1 MTGPDRGWAVTGP
14 RGLGLA
20 DPERENAVLLDIIE
34 ATSRGPGVEPVAAA
48 VARVITEAT
57 ATDVCFVHVLD
68 DTDRSLTLVGATP
81 PFDSQVG
88 VVRLPLGQGVT
99 GWVASHREPVVI
111 AQDKESDPRYLP
123 IPELRG
129 TDYVS
134 MVSVP
139 MISEPSGL
147 AGVLNVHTV
156 TRRPFDD
163 RDVRLLL
170 AIGRLLAGALHQARM
185 HRRLATR
192 ERAHERF
199 AEQMVAAQE
208 AERRR
213 LARDIHDGISQR
225 LVTLSYHL
233 DAALTLLDRGEPARA
248 RPDLESSCDLVGT
261 TLEEARAAI
270 GALRPPV
277 LDDLGLSGALAALAR
292 DLPGLD
298 TTLSL
303 DDARVP
309 EHVEVALY
317 RITQEALQNVLKH
330 AHAQH
335 VTLRLEISDD
345 DVRLSVSDDG
355 VGFDHAEPV
364 ETGEGGYG
372 LASVRERAELIG
384 GAVRLAS
391 RRGSGTTLTVTA
403 PVAEADDGQPIDET
417 LGGNTRLFD

>member
-1 MTGPDRGWAVTGP
+1 MTRLDRGWAVTGP

-34 ATSRGPGVEPVAAA
+34 ATARGPGVEPMAAA

-88 VVRLPLGQGVT
+88 VVRLPLGHGVT
-99 GWVASHREPVVI
+99 GWVAEHREPVVI

-129 TDYVS
+129 ADYVS

-192 ERAHERF
+192 TQAHERF
-199 AEQMVAAQE
+199 AEQMITAQE

-233 DAALTLLDRGEPARA
+233 DAALTFLDRGEPAQA
-248 RPDLESSCDLVGT
+248 RPGLESSCELVGT

-292 DLPGLD
+292 DLPGID
-298 TTLSL
+298 TTLAL
-303 DDARVP
+303 DERRVP

-317 RITQEALQNVLKH
+317 RIAQEALQNVLKH
-330 AHAQH
+330 ARARR
-335 VTLRLEISDD
+335 VTLGLEIGDG
-345 DVRLSVSDDG
+345 DVRLAVCDDG
-355 VGFDHAEPV
+355 VGFDQADPPES
-364 ETGEGGYG
+364 GGGGYG
-372 LASVRERAELIG
+372 LASVRERADLIG
-384 GAVRLAS
+384 GAVRLVS
-391 RRGSGTTLTVTA
+391 GRGSGTTLTVTA
-403 PVAEADDGQPIDET
+403 PLPEQ
-417 LGGNTRLFD
+417 

>member
-1 MTGPDRGWAVTGP
+1 MTGP

-34 ATSRGPGVEPVAAA
+34 ATSHGPGVEPVAAA

-81 PFDSQVG
+81 PFDAQVG
-88 VVRLPLGQGVT
+88 VVRLPLGQGVA

-170 AIGRLLAGALHQARM
+170 AIGRLLAGALHQGRM
-185 HRRLATR
+185 HRRLAGRTQ
-192 ERAHERF
+192 AHERF
-199 AEQMVAAQE
+199 AEQMITAQE
-208 AERRR
+208 AERQR

-233 DAALTLLDRGEPARA
+233 DAALTFLDRGEPAQA
-248 RPDLESSCDLVGT
+248 RPGLEASCDLVGT

-292 DLPGLD
+292 DLPGVDTSLALD
-298 TTLSL
+298 ER
-303 DDARVP
+303 RVP

-317 RITQEALQNVLKH
+317 RIAQEALQNVLKH
-330 AHAQH
+330 AHARR

-345 DVRLSVSDDG
+345 DVRLAVSDDG
-355 VGFDHAEPV
+355 VGFDHAEPSDA
-364 ETGEGGYG
+364 GGGGYG

-384 GAVRLAS
+384 GTVRLVS
-391 RRGSGTTLTVTA
+391 RSGSGTTVTVTA
-403 PVAEADDGQPIDET
+403 PLSVATEY
-417 LGGNTRLFD
+417 

>member
-1 MTGPDRGWAVTGP
+1 MIGP

-34 ATSRGPGVEPVAAA
+34 ATSRGPGIEPLAAA
-48 VARVITEAT
+48 VAQVITEAT

-68 DTDRSLTLVGATP
+68 DTDRALTLVGATP

-88 VVRLPLGQGVT
+88 AVRLPLGRGVT

-111 AQDKESDPRYLP
+111 DQDKESDPRYLP

-129 TDYVS
+129 TDYTS

-139 MISEPSGL
+139 MISEPAGL

-156 TRRPFDD
+156 ERNPFVD

-192 ERAHERF
+192 EKAHERF
-199 AEQMVAAQE
+199 AEQMIAAQE
-208 AERRR
+208 AERQR

-233 DAALTLLDRGEPARA
+233 DAALTRLDRDEPAGA
-248 RPDLESSCDLVGT
+248 RNDLETSCDLVGT

-292 DLPGLD
+292 DLPGVQASLALD
-298 TTLSL
+298 ER
-303 DDARVP
+303 RVP

-317 RITQEALQNVLKH
+317 RIAQESLQNVLKH
-330 AHAQH
+330 SRAERVA
-335 VTLRLEISDD
+335 LRLEIGNQG
-345 DVRLSVSDDG
+345 VRLTVFDDG
-355 VGFDHAEPV
+355 VGFDDTEPAEH
-364 ETGEGGYG
+364 GGGGYG

-384 GAVRLAS
+384 GAVRVVS
-391 RRGSGTTLTVTA
+391 RSGSGTTVTVTA
-403 PVAEADDGQPIDET
+403 PLPRD
-417 LGGNTRLFD
+417 